1 MNEEIKQILL
11 NKAEVLTRETIDCIF
26 EIIEVLVKDSDTIT
40 DDLMV
45 LPILPVIKEML
56 LKYVDEI
63 A

>member
-11 NKAEVLTRETIDCIF
+11 NKAEVLTRETIDCLF
-26 EIIEVLVKDSDTIT
+26 EIIGVLIKDSDTIT

>member
-11 NKAEVLTRETIDCIF
+11 NKAELLTRETVDCLF
-26 EIIEVLVKDSDTIT
+26 EIIEVLIKDSDTIT